1 MSNTE
6 DKIITKEDERKALT
20 RIKKIIASLGED
32 SYVGT
37 AFEGCFEIAESNIEN
52 DWACSMKQR
61 SDNWEIECGKLC
73 SEIDELK
80 RSLESEQN
88 LRNIDVENIATLRSN
103 CATYTS
109 EIEGY
114 KLRIRELTK
123 ENEDMVTEVS
133 EKDDEIIR
141 LKARLYDLMV
151 K

>member
-6 DKIITKEDERKALT
+6 DKIITKEDERKALAK
-20 RIKKIIASLGED
+20 IKKIIASLGED

-80 RSLESEQN
+80 RDLEEEKRLHALQ
-88 LRNIDVENIATLRSN
+88 LENFRTCMSNCETYKAEIEELRSDLKS
-103 CATYTS
+103 AEDKIS
-109 EIEGY
+109 ELEGD
-114 KLRIRELTK
+114 LNI
-123 ENEDMVTEVS
+123 S
-133 EKDDEIIR
+133 EETVVQ
-141 LKARLYDLMV
+141 LKARLFDLLCR
-151 K
+151 